1 MPLLTRTAY
10 PYASAS
16 LPARHDNRLCLVLV
30 AGLRPRNDGA
40 GGSWLR
46 CRLDQRVRH
55 PAGCLGQ
62 HTTEGEPQGP
72 DLLQSP
78 SLTGRVTCWI
88 GSSVRLSNASVS
100 PPAMTS
106 SPPTTSPSSNLLR
119 SGFGCAIMSPRPR
132 RVPHRPCR
140 GDERHRSVGSSSPS
154 CSSRGHIVWLPAPHV
169 AEPQP
174 IGKLLSNPGVTIQ
187 Q

>member
-1 MPLLTRTAY
+1 MKPPWRMGRSRGGLTSKVHAVVD
-10 PYASAS
+10 AND
-16 LPARHDNRLCLVLV
+16 LPIRIGLTPGEAHDNRLCLVLL

-78 SLTGRVTCWI
+78 SLTGRVTWWI
-88 GSSVRLSNASVS
+88 GSSVRLSNAGVS

-119 SGFGCAIMSPRPR
+119 SGFGCAVMSPRLR

-154 CSSRGHIVWLPAPHV
+154 RS
-169 AEPQP
+169 
-174 IGKLLSNPGVTIQ
+174 
-187 Q
+187 